1 VIIENCLYI
10 YCSNVDIL
18 IFFWNSPWF
27 YNELKIKKMRKIF
40 TLLFSACLFI
50 SFNAQAQ
57 LADGSIAPNWTL
69 TDIEGNEHTLYDY
82 LDQGYVVFLDF
93 SATWCG
99 PCWSYHNSGALETM
113 YHDYGP
119 EGTVEA
125 GRAMVFFI
133 EGDANTT
140 LDDIYGTGSSTQ
152 GDWTVGTEYPI
163 IEGESIT
170 SQYAIG
176 YWPTIYKV
184 CPSRIITEAGQQ
196 QPAGLINE
204 MNEADCQPASLAV
217 DAGLISYTGDPAIC
231 GGSANFSITLMNFGV
246 QPLTN
251 ATIEVKNVFNQSLLT
266 TEWEGNLETYAM
278 EDVYIGEL
286 TDLLASDFT
295 VVVTAGEDGEDANNE
310 IAVELINLDE
320 DGAVFAAADGEE
332 TVTVTLEL
340 MTDNYGSETSW
351 ELRNLAGELFAQGA
365 GYGNNTMYTE
375 EIVLLGNDCYV
386 FTIFDSFGDGI
397 CCAYGEGFYHL
408 VDAAGNVLIEGGE
421 FAEEALEG
429 FKTEAVVSSVEN
441 AEFKSSLTVFP
452 NPVNDNMEIRFSLNE
467 TTQMNVAIYNA
478 LGQQVQTVA
487 TENFPAGDHSLT
499 VNATQLAAGMYFVRF
514 QSGEEQTS
522 RRFMVQH

>member
-1 VIIENCLYI
+1 
-10 YCSNVDIL
+10 
-18 IFFWNSPWF
+18 
-27 YNELKIKKMRKIF
+27 MRKIF
-40 TLLFSACLFI
+40 TLLFSACLLF

-69 TDIEGNEHTLYDY
+69 TDIDGNEHTLYDY

-119 EGTVEA
+119 NGTVEA

-140 LDDIYGTGSSTQ
+140 LDDIYGTGGSTQ
-152 GDWTVGTEYPI
+152 GDWTIGTEYPI

-170 SQYAIG
+170 SQYQIG

-204 MNEADCQPASLAV
+204 MNEASCQPASLPV
-217 DAGLISYTGDPAIC
+217 DAGLISYNGSPVIC
-231 GGSANFSITLMNFGV
+231 DGSASFGVTLMNFGV
-246 QPLTN
+246 EPLTS

-266 TEWEGNLETYAM
+266 VEWEGELETYGM
-278 EDVYIGEL
+278 EDVDVGEL
-286 TDLLASDFT
+286 TDLLSTDFT
-295 VVVTAGEDGEDANNE
+295 IEVTAGEDGEAGNNTIE
-310 IAVELINLDE
+310 VELTNLD
-320 DGAVFAAADGEE
+320 DNAPVFNAADGEA
-332 TVTVTLEL
+332 TVAVTLEL
-340 MTDNYGSETSW
+340 MTDQYGAETSW
-351 ELRNLAGELFAQGA
+351 ELRNLAGELYASGS
-365 GYGNNTMYTE
+365 GYGNNTMYSDE
-375 EIVLLGNDCYV
+375 LILAGNDCYI
-386 FTIFDSFGDGI
+386 FTIFDSYGDGI
-397 CCAYGEGFYHL
+397 CCAYGEGFYRL
-408 VDAAGNVLIEGGE
+408 VDAEGNVLIEGGE
-421 FAEEALEG
+421 FAEEAVEG
-429 FKTEAVVSSVEN
+429 FKTQAVVSSVN
-441 AEFKSSLTVFP
+441 DAEFEASLAVFP
-452 NPVNDNMEIRFSLNE
+452 NPVNDNMEIRFELNE
-467 TTQMNVAIYNA
+467 ATQMNVAIYNA

-499 VNATQLAAGMYFVRF
+499 VDAKQLAEGMYFVRF